1 MLGQHLCLN
10 QHTVT
15 VITNTC
21 QCLQV
26 PGLGICHFILACS
39 LPLFLCAGEETDTKS
54 LARAGEQPRELGC
67 RKEEVGISLLLLKDF
82 CAFHREEAT

>member
-1 MLGQHLCLN
+1 
-10 QHTVT
+10 
-15 VITNTC
+15 
-21 QCLQV
+21 
-26 PGLGICHFILACS
+26 
-39 LPLFLCAGEETDTKS
+39 LCAGEETDTKS